1 MKKPKQVLRKKE
13 ELLAE
18 LKLNSKFLEK
28 MKFTKEK
35 LWPALGGATT
45 SIDDALQNLSIINS
59 VIMEKFL
66 SLMKDKKMS
75 EIDIFTNLDPKDP
88 QYEGLSTML
97 HLFDDMTIFDT
108 RDFLEGVRNEI
119 NLFLSEENKNRK
131 LSDLRPQWLD
141 EI

>member
-1 MKKPKQVLRKKE
+1 
-13 ELLAE
+13 
-18 LKLNSKFLEK
+18 

-66 SLMKDKKMS
+66 SLMKEKKMS

-131 LSDLRPQWLD
+131 LSDLCPQWLD